1 MQKTLKR
8 KMTHDAAFQYRMGA
22 GFPGDVNRTH
32 PAEIEAALLDTT
44 AAHQFNAYGNAG
56 VIDGTTFQLRGIIA
70 ADQSNTVALVP
81 FGALVRSFPFQAPA
95 GSSNASQ
102 GIGAATPPTSG
113 LADFLRSGLI
123 MAQLNVGSTAPNKG
137 GGVYVWAAA
146 TSGAHIQGGYETAY
160 SAGNT
165 VLMDPRYTYNGGMD
179 ANSVAEISF
188 NV

>member
-1 MQKTLKR
+1 MSKR
-8 KMTHDAAFQYRMGA
+8 IRAMTHDVAYTYRMGA

-32 PAEIEAALLDTT
+32 PAEIEAALIDST
-44 AAHQFNAYGNAG
+44 AGHAIAAYGNAC
-56 VIDGTTFQLRGIIA
+56 VLDGTTFKARGYIA
-70 ADQSNTVALVP
+70 ADASDSVVSIP

-95 GSSNASQ
+95 GSSNAAQ
-102 GIGAATPPTSG
+102 GLGAATPPTSG

-137 GGVYVWAAA
+137 GRVYIWCAA
-146 TSGAHIQGGYETAY
+146 TSGNHIQGGYETAA

-165 VLMDPRYTYNGGMD
+165 VELDPRFTFNGGMD